1 MAGKFGIK
9 KYLTG
14 TGVIESEVDIFQ
26 DTKIRLVVASAGATN
41 EIAIYGRIGGQSS
54 WSLVGS
60 IIGSGTKDFTVSL
73 FDFVR
78 LECITYDSLGARV
91 DLSGSGFQLT
101 SGIPTIGVPGGE
113 ITDVDN
119 LQFTSSDNSI
129 SFTATAPSTIDIV
142 ANPASNLANNQL
154 SNLISPTSVNQDLL
168 PDTTNIRSLGS
179 PLKKW
184 EDLHVG
190 TNITL
195 DNGSQSVVHTVA
207 VADNKIVSNAQLT
220 IQTTVGDL
228 VLDSAGDISASTNE
242 IKNVVDPT
250 TAQSAATKNYVDTGL
265 ALKIDNSEK
274 GAANGVA
281 TLDAGQKVPL
291 SQLPNSIMEY
301 KGVYNASTN
310 TPTLADGAGNP
321 DTAIGDVYKV
331 TVAGTQDFGSG
342 PITFVVGD
350 YVILNHLKVWEQA
363 HAGGDSVNSVNGQA
377 GIVVLDTDDVN
388 EGVTNLYF
396 TNERAQDAVGT
407 ILTDSAKID
416 FTYDDTANTISAT
429 IVANSIV
436 NGDIAASAAIDA
448 TKISNGVVSN
458 TEFDYLDGVTSSIQT
473 QLNGKA
479 NTTLNNLGSTAFN
492 ADLLP
497 DTANTKDVGST
508 ALPLAEVHTN
518 KIVTHDTVNDAGVEK
533 LSIGYNGATL
543 GNSIY
548 AKNNNLNLYSGDAA
562 GASAETRITT
572 LQDSTGNS
580 GNIRLITEQT
590 PNPNNRGY
598 VQLDAAEIDLYYTS
612 REWGIY
618 IFNNVSSANAS
629 ILVEGATLAANTTTF
644 TEAFPL
650 LTSIGGELS
659 ITIRNST
666 TGHTATI
673 NKLVAFNSITSSV
686 VETTTGVATDISVTT
701 DIELQVVVV
710 NPSTLSIRYKN
721 NNLLEDYTL
730 KTVIKKF

>member
-129 SFTATAPSTIDIV
+129 SFTAIAPSTIDIV

-220 IQTTVGDL
+220 VQTTVGDL
-228 VLDSAGDISASTNE
+228 VLNSAGDISASTNE

-265 ALKIDNSEK
+265 ALKINNSEK

-291 SQLPNSIMEY
+291 DQLPNSIMEY

-331 TVAGTQDFGSG
+331 SVAGTQDFGSG

-350 YVILNHLKVWEQA
+350 YVILNHIKVWEQA

-436 NGDIAASAAIDA
+436 NGDIAANAAIDA

-458 TEFDYLDGVTSSIQT
+458 TEFDYLDGVTSAIQT

-518 KIVTHDTVNDAGVEK
+518 RLVTHDTINDPGIEK
-533 LSIGYNGATL
+533 LSIGYNGAL

-548 AKNNNLNLYSGDAA
+548 SKNENLQILSGDPV
-562 GASAETRITT
+562 GASAPLNVRT
-572 LQDSTGNS
+572 LLDSTDNS
-580 GNIRLITEQT
+580 GNIIIRTEET
-590 PNPNNRGY
+590 ISLPNRGY
-598 VQLDAAEIDLYYTS
+598 VRISGSELDFQYTLRDS
-612 REWGIY
+612 GLRLLNATAGIS
-618 IFNNVSSANAS
+618 NN
-629 ILVEGATLAANTTTF
+629 ILSEGFTALANTIVF
-644 TEAFPL
+644 TSAFPL
-650 LTSIGGELS
+650 NTDRGAELTISIQNTGNRHS
-659 ITIRNST
+659 AVITKQIAYNY
-666 TGHTATI
+666 
-673 NKLVAFNSITSSV
+673 VAGTV
-686 VETTTGVATDISVTT
+686 VENNSGIYTDPSVSS
-701 DIELQVVVV
+701 DIELQVVVLGV
-710 NPSTLSIRYKN
+710 GQLELQYKN
-721 NNLLEDYTL
+721 NNLIDTYEV
-730 KTVIKKF
+730 KTIIKKF